1 MILVNDNY
9 QIIVTLDCL
18 NQSDRYHN
26 RHHHQRDLLKQGP
39 VSQFGL
45 TGLNRCLKKRDETSR
60 TNVWGSN
67 RAAAANWFFRL
78 GELGSVDRALAANS
92 SLLDDI
98 EMVFR
103 LVTT

>member
-1 MILVNDNY
+1 M
-9 QIIVTLDCL
+9 
-18 NQSDRYHN
+18 
-26 RHHHQRDLLKQGP
+26 
-39 VSQFGL
+39 
-45 TGLNRCLKKRDETSR
+45 SR
-60 TNVWGSN
+60 NKVWGSN

-78 GELGSVDRALAANS
+78 GEFGSVERALAANS

>member
-1 MILVNDNY
+1 MCAERRKSERQNKGRN
-9 QIIVTLDCL
+9 
-18 NQSDRYHN
+18 
-26 RHHHQRDLLKQGP
+26 
-39 VSQFGL
+39 
-45 TGLNRCLKKRDETSR
+45 
-60 TNVWGSN
+60 NVWGSN
-67 RAAAANWFFRL
+67 RAAAASWFFKL